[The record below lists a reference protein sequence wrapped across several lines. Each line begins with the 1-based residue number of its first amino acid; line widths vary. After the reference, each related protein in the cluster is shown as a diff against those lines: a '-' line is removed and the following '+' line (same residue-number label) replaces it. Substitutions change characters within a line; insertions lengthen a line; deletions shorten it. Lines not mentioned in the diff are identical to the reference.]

1 LSKFYAARDRY
12 LSDRL
17 AEVYDPNISTFANED
32 LMRTFKET
40 DAETQAMIQALLRN
54 ETVDWEEVHENDQ
67 TKMKLGIS

>member
-1 LSKFYAARDRY
+1 MSKFYAARDRY

>member
-1 LSKFYAARDRY
+1 MSKFYAARDRY

-40 DAETQAMIQALLRN
+40 EAETQAMIQALLRN

>member
-1 LSKFYAARDRY
+1 MSKFYAARDRY

-67 TKMKLGIS
+67 TKMTLGIS